1 MDNDKTAG
9 IVCVFEDFTE
19 QFNLEVARREFV
31 AEVSH
36 ELKTPLFIIK
46 THTETLLNG
55 YMDDKKMAKKFLSTI
70 ETEADKM
77 TALVR
82 NLLDL
87 SKFDVQKFEMK
98 KQVFSID
105 QMLRGIVNRFAL
117 EAEIEDI
124 ELKYLPANE
133 LPQMY
138 ADPEQIERAIVNIV
152 SNSIKY
158 GEKGGYVN
166 VAAGSMYN
174 EVYIKVEDNG
184 HGIPKADLEH
194 VFDRFFRVDRAR
206 TREKGGTGLGLSIAK
221 EIIESHG
228 GSIVIESE
236 YGKFTRVTI
245 NLPTANVN

>member
-1 MDNDKTAG
+1 MRTLPSSSTLRSQG
-9 IVCVFEDFTE
+9 ES
-19 QFNLEVARREFV
+19 LW

-55 YMDDKKMAKKFLSTI
+55 YLDDKKMCKKFLTTI

-77 TALVR
+77 TDLVR

-87 SKFDVQKFEMK
+87 TKFDVQKFEMK

-105 QMLRGIVNRFAL
+105 GMLRGIVSRFSL
-117 EAEIEDI
+117 EAEKENI
-124 ELKYLPANE
+124 ELKYLPANQ

-138 ADPEQIERAIVNIV
+138 ADPTQIERAIVNIV
-152 SNSIKY
+152 SNAVKY
-158 GEKGGYVN
+158 GGKGGHVV

-174 EVYIKVEDNG
+174 EVYIKVEDDG
-184 HGIPKADLEH
+184 HGIPKSDLEH

-228 GSIVIESE
+228 GTITIESE
-236 YGKFTRVTI
+236 YGRFTRVTV
-245 NLPTANVN
+245 NLPTADVNDSY

>member
-1 MDNDKTAG
+1 MVKRAG
-9 IVCVFEDFTE
+9 
-19 QFNLEVARREFV
+19 
-31 AEVSH
+31 
-36 ELKTPLFIIK
+36 
-46 THTETLLNG
+46 
-55 YMDDKKMAKKFLSTI
+55 M
-70 ETEADKM
+70 
-77 TALVR
+77 
-82 NLLDL
+82 
-87 SKFDVQKFEMK
+87 
-98 KQVFSID
+98 
-105 QMLRGIVNRFAL
+105 
-117 EAEIEDI
+117 
-124 ELKYLPANE
+124 
-133 LPQMY
+133 
-138 ADPEQIERAIVNIV
+138 
-152 SNSIKY
+152 
-158 GEKGGYVN
+158 N